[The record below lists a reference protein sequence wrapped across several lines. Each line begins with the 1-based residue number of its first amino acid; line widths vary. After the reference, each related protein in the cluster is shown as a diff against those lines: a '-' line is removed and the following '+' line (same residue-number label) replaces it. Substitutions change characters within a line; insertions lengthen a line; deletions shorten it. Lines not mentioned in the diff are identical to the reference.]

1 MKKLKQEK
9 EVVGIY
15 ISGHPLDDFKT
26 EMIRFSNCDVSDF
39 NYLEKFV
46 NRELC
51 FGGIV
56 SDVQHRE
63 SKKGKGW
70 ALFTIEDYNESFEFR
85 IFGEEYLK
93 FRHFL
98 VPNSFIFIRAL
109 VREGWV
115 NRDTGKKGDPRLQY
129 VSMQMLQDVMENQAK
144 KLTIQIPIDDVKERR
159 IKYLLDVLKAH
170 KGDKQLQFIVYE
182 VEDKVKLTM
191 PSRKHKVKISNEL
204 LEELEKEQVR
214 YKLN

>member
-1 MKKLKQEK
+1 MLFIEKVLRYASRFQETQNSAQVSMFGDASDVQIPEPEVPPCEEWGTMKKLKQEK

-144 KLTIQIPIDDVKERR
+144 KRE
-159 IKYLLDVLKAH
+159 
-170 KGDKQLQFIVYE
+170 
-182 VEDKVKLTM
+182 
-191 PSRKHKVKISNEL
+191 
-204 LEELEKEQVR
+204 R
-214 YKLN
+214 YKWTI